1 MTMPTKKYV
10 VMVDYHTEGWS
21 IQAETDDF
29 DEAVK
34 MREEAAITCCARAI
48 LFKVVETTVTEK
60 P

>member
-1 MTMPTKKYV
+1 MSKLTKKYV
-10 VMVDYHTEGWS
+10 VMVDYRSEGWS

-34 MREEAAITCCARAI
+34 MRDEAAINCCTRAV
-48 LFKVVETTVTEK
+48 LFKVVEMTVTEK